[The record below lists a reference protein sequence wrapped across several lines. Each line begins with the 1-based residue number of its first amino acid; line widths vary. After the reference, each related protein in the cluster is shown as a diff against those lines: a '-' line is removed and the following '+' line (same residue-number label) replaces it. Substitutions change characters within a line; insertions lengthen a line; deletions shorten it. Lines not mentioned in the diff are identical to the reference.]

1 MSGILRTNSLLSRG
15 LSRARITLAF
25 IVCLIALIITYAGLL
40 TRRAGAATGG
50 AASVQAPQQ
59 TPDAAA
65 KLELDALKQSGS
77 SQAVSH
83 VSRETHKYNFVR
95 ANGGEVLVADN
106 TSATPQ
112 ARALTFLSQHG
123 ALIGLNDVER
133 QFMAGQVNPLT
144 GLGSVAAS
152 APASELRV
160 ARVNTDEL
168 GVTHVR
174 FEQFYKGVRVFGA
187 QTVVHMNNRGIT
199 AVNGDFV
206 PDINLGTTPR
216 VTAANAAQ
224 IAVVA
229 LGKQLR
235 LGNLRATKTEL
246 SVYRMGL
253 LEGYYGQSVLA
264 YNVQVAGP
272 GKVLEQVWINAVSG
286 AILNQIS
293 LSEGA
298 LYRIAYTPQ
307 YDPNNPNMFVVR
319 KEGDPPLS
327 PIPGQNTAIDNL
339 YDYTGQTYNFYAS
352 AFGRDSYDALG
363 KTMRTVL
370 LANDQCPNAY
380 WNGSTTNYCPGFD
393 EDDVVSHEWSHAYT
407 EYTHGLIYSY
417 QSGALNESYS
427 DIFGET
433 VDLINGVDG
442 SGGSDNVNHAQYTD
456 VNGQFVKTG
465 GGARFQI
472 GEDFQGLNQP
482 AAGILRDM
490 YTPSVFGNP
499 DKVSSAN
506 YSCGSGD
513 NGGVHNN
520 SGVPNHAYALAVDG
534 GTFNG
539 QTINGIGLTKAAP
552 IWFRAESVYQTP
564 TTNFAAHQQAIETS
578 CSDLIGKDIYVLKTN
593 TTTRTISAEKI
604 TPQDCQEVHKA
615 LLAVEMSNPTTQC
628 NFPPLLDPATPDV
641 CQGASTILNEDW
653 ESGSLNGWTL
663 ASVGERNNAAGMIE
677 ANPDWPNTNWTI
689 RGTLPDGRP
698 GKAAFAIDST
708 GGSCAAGGDISG
720 HFALISPAINVPS
733 GATRLQLSF
742 DHYVETESGF
752 DGGNLLVKVN
762 NGAFTLVP
770 QDKYIFNRPNTQLT
784 AAVNPGGNAS
794 TDPKAGEDAWTG
806 SNISTGKGSWG
817 TTLVDLSS
825 LAQPGDTI
833 QLKYDFGQD
842 GCGGATGW
850 FVDNVRVFNCP
861 ALAAP
866 MLSLGSDY
874 NNPDADGSY
883 TLNWTR
889 PSGASG
895 PDVLQVSNTSCGP
908 LFADDAESGLNNWT
922 TTTDGV
928 GAFAWETSTAKPQHT
943 GTAFWARAAEGAMN
957 ASSILTLQRSITV
970 PAAGTTFL
978 NFSDWD
984 VNEGDDNVYVEAST
998 DGTTWT
1004 PIYTHNRS
1012 ELAPDAVP
1020 AFANEPLFQ
1029 RSVSLAN
1036 YGGQTIRLRFR
1047 YTVGPDDRAGSTPFG
1062 WYVDDIAIVSDSWND
1077 LTSTANQSFLTT
1089 VTSGGTRC
1097 YRVRTSYTFGS
1108 ALVQSPFSNIV
1119 SATTILPTN
1128 YALSTLGAIATA
1140 STEYPGGGY
1149 PASSAIDG
1157 EHRGLNWGS
1166 GGGWADG
1173 TRDEY
1178 PDWLQVD
1185 FNGAKTINEIR
1196 VYTLQDVFTNGVE
1209 PTPSMNCT
1217 YYGLIDFDVQYWDGS
1232 NWVTVPNGSV
1242 TGNDKVM
1249 RVFTFPAIS
1258 TGKIRVLSHNGRVH
1272 YSRIV
1277 ELEALGAG
1285 GQ

>member
-1 MSGILRTNSLLSRG
+1 M
-15 LSRARITLAF
+15 AF
-25 IVCLIALIITYAGLL
+25 IICLTALIMTYVGLVAQP
-40 TRRAGAATGG
+40 AGAATSGSV
-50 AASVQAPQQ
+50 SVQTPQQ
-59 TPDAAA
+59 VPDPAA
-65 KLELDALKQSGS
+65 KQELDALKKSGS
-77 SQAVSH
+77 QQVVSN

-95 ANGGEVLVADN
+95 AEGTDVLVSDN

-133 QFMAGQVNPLT
+133 QFMVQQLNPVT
-144 GLGSVAAS
+144 GLGNVAAS
-152 APASELRV
+152 ASASELRV
-160 ARVNTDEL
+160 ARVSTDEL
-168 GVTHVR
+168 GASHVR
-174 FEQFYKGVRVFGA
+174 LDQFYKGLRVFGA

-206 PDINLGTTPR
+206 PDINLSTTPK
-216 VTAANAAQ
+216 VTATNAAQ
-224 IAVVA
+224 IAVTA
-229 LGKQLR
+229 LAKKLR
-235 LGNLRATKTEL
+235 MGNLKATQTDL
-246 SVYRMGL
+246 NVYRMGL

-264 YNVQVAGP
+264 YNVQVSGP
-272 GKVLEQVWINAVSG
+272 GKVLEQVWVNAVSG

-298 LYRIAYTPQ
+298 LYRVAYSPQ
-307 YDPNNPNMFVVR
+307 YDPNNPNMYVVR

-327 PIPGQNTAIDNL
+327 PIPGQNSAIDNL
-339 YDYTGQTYNFYAS
+339 YDFTGQTYNFYAS

-370 LANDQCPNAY
+370 LVNDQCPNAY

-417 QSGALNESYS
+417 QSGALNEAYS

-433 VDLINGVDG
+433 VDLLNGVDG
-442 SGGSDNVNHAQYTD
+442 SGGSDNVNHAQYSD
-456 VNGQFVKTG
+456 VNGQFAKTG
-465 GGARFQI
+465 GGERFQL

-490 YTPSVFGNP
+490 YTPTAFGNP

-506 YSCGSGD
+506 YSCGSTD

-520 SGVPNHAYALAVDG
+520 SGVPNHAYALSVDG

-578 CSDLIGKDIYVLKTN
+578 CSDLVGKDIYVLKTN
-593 TTTRTISAEKI
+593 TTSRTVSAEKI
-604 TPQDCQEVHKA
+604 TLQDCQEVHKA
-615 LLAVEMSNPTTQC
+615 MLAVEMSAPTTQC
-628 NFPPLLDPATPDV
+628 NFPPLLDPATPEV
-641 CQGASTILNEDW
+641 CQGAATILSEDW
-653 ESGSLNGWTL
+653 EGGSLNGWTL
-663 ASVGERNNAAGMIE
+663 LSVGEKADAAGNIV

-689 RGTLPDGRP
+689 RGNLPDGRP
-698 GKAAFAIDST
+698 GKAAFALDST

-720 HFALISPAINVPS
+720 HFAIISPAINVPS

-742 DHYVETESGF
+742 DHYVETETGF

-762 NGAFTLVP
+762 NGSFTLMP
-770 QDKYIFNRPNTQLT
+770 QDKYIFNKPNAALNP
-784 AAVNPGGNAS
+784 AVNPGGNAS

-817 TTLVDLSS
+817 TTIVDLSS
-825 LAQPGDTI
+825 LAHPGDTI

-850 FVDNVRVFNCP
+850 FLDNVRVFNCP
-861 ALAAP
+861 ALAP
-866 MLSLGSDY
+866 PVLSLGGDY
-874 NNPDADGSY
+874 TNPDTDGSY

-889 PSGASG
+889 PAGASG
-895 PDVLQVSNTSCGP
+895 PDLLQVSNTSCGP
-908 LFADDAESGLNNWT
+908 LFSDDAENGLGNWT
-922 TTTDGV
+922 TTTEGV

-943 GTAFWARAAEGAMN
+943 GTTFWARAAEGAMN
-957 ASSILTLQRSITV
+957 ASSILTLVRPINV
-970 PAAGTTFL
+970 PSAGTTFL

-984 VNEGDDNVYVEAST
+984 VNEGDDNMYVEAST
-998 DGTTWT
+998 DGTNWT

-1012 ELAPDAVP
+1012 ELAPDAAP

-1036 YGGQTIRLRFR
+1036 YGGKTIRLRFR
-1047 YTVGPDDRAGSTPFG
+1047 YTVGPDDRAGSTPLG
-1062 WYVDDIAIVSDSWND
+1062 WYVDAISIANDSWND
-1077 LTSTANQSFLTT
+1077 LTSTAGQSFLVNNTT
-1089 VTSGGTRC
+1089 GGTRC

-1119 SATTILPTN
+1119 SATSSLPFN
-1128 YALSTLGAIATA
+1128 YALALNGATA
-1140 STEYPGGGY
+1140 L
-1149 PASSAIDG
+1149 ASSAYDNGEFPVSAAIDG
-1157 EHRGLNWGS
+1157 EHRGLNWG
-1166 GGGWADG
+1166 GGDGGWNDN
-1173 TRDEY
+1173 TRDVW
-1178 PDWLQVD
+1178 PDWLEVD
-1185 FNGAKTINEIR
+1185 LSGSKAISEIR
-1196 VYTLQDVFTNGVE
+1196 VYTLQNNYSSPVE
-1209 PTPSMNCT
+1209 PDAATPADI
-1217 YYGLIDFDVQYWDGS
+1217 YGIQDFDVQYWNGTQ
-1232 NWVTVPNGSV
+1232 WVTVPGGSV
-1242 TGNDKVM
+1242 TGNDKAL
-1249 RVFTFPAIS
+1249 RVFSFPAVT
-1258 TGKIRVLSHNGRVH
+1258 TGKLRVMVNNGRVH
-1272 YSRIV
+1272 FSRIV
-1277 ELEALGAG
+1277 ELEAYGAA